1 MRRIRAAGG
10 FVEFN
15 RVNGTLALSR
25 ALGDFE
31 FKCAT
36 RLPKD
41 QMVTGGSGFYF
52 FLNISVSFSWHG
64 VIPQKLVI
72 NEIIC
77 LSSHEFCFPLK
88 KIYKKC
94 FSNAKVYTGSFNYC
108 DLSRVKIVT

>member
-1 MRRIRAAGG
+1 MFNPAKHINITEEMRRIRAAGG

-52 FLNISVSFSWHG
+52 FLNISMFRFHG
-64 VIPQKLVI
+64 MELHLE
-72 NEIIC
+72 N
-77 LSSHEFCFPLK
+77 S
-88 KIYKKC
+88 
-94 FSNAKVYTGSFNYC
+94 
-108 DLSRVKIVT
+108 